1 MPSLVNRRGH
11 SPPRSW
17 NRIALQRRFS
27 RRFTR
32 SASDFNRSS
41 IPSGRWQESCSRKL
55 IYLTSLL
62 RTPIFH
68 PNFEILVKSQL
79 ACGARATRGKGNEIT
94 EGAEFASRPAQILW
108 RVKVIAMASPGIS
121 SLSWLRT
128 ITTRYYFRQNVGP
141 RLLKRKFFLIFR
153 CM

>member
-41 IPSGRWQESCSRKL
+41 IPTGRWQESCSRKL

-68 PNFEILVKSQL
+68 PNQNFEILVKSQL
-79 ACGARATRGKGNEIT
+79 RCTRHTWEEKRNYRGRWICVSTGANSVACESNRDGEPWNIVLELIADNYDALLRLGKMLGRDFWKEN
-94 EGAEFASRPAQILW
+94 
-108 RVKVIAMASPGIS
+108 
-121 SLSWLRT
+121 
-128 ITTRYYFRQNVGP
+128 
-141 RLLKRKFFLIFR
+141 FF
-153 CM
+153 